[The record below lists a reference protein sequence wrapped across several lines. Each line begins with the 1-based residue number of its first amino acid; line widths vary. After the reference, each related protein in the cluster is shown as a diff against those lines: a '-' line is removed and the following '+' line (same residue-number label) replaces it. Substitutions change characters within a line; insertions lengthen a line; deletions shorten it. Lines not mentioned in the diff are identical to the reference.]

1 MPKGYIYAELE
12 VTDPAL
18 FETYRPLAAA
28 SIAEFGG
35 RYAVRGGDPKVLEGG
50 GPPPRSVTAGIR
62 RPRAGDGMVQ
72 LAAISS
78 RVADQAAVGH
88 DQSGVVDRAKRRV
101 ISADPPPIGVVIDPA
116 QYGVR

>member
-35 RYAVRGGDPKVLEGG
+35 RYAVRGGDPKVLEGD
-50 GPPPRSVTAGIR
+50 GPPPRSVLLEFDS
-62 RPRAGDGMVQ
+62 PQRAMEWYQ
-72 LAAISS
+72 ITAISS
-78 RVADQAAVGH
+78 RPTDQAAISQ
-88 DQSGVVDRAKRRV
+88 DQGCDVDRT
-101 ISADPPPIGVVIDPA
+101 
-116 QYGVR
+116 